1 MPSTGIISCFLIY
14 IRTSIPSFIF
24 LPAMPKHR
32 VVKQP
37 YALEISRRE
46 LSEDVWFGIGTLLV
60 VEQSSVENRPRGWH
74 TPSYT
79 VMSLQINIA
88 LDSRVFD
95 TVVKSHSVRYGY
107 NYCTCNPNP
116 KPKSIMHNQPLCCIM
131 LEACY
136 DRGWGY
142 LFFLFFFI

>member
-60 VEQSSVENRPRGWH
+60 VEQSSVENRPRE
-74 TPSYT
+74 
-79 VMSLQINIA
+79 M
-88 LDSRVFD
+88 
-95 TVVKSHSVRYGY
+95 
-107 NYCTCNPNP
+107 
-116 KPKSIMHNQPLCCIM
+116 
-131 LEACY
+131 
-136 DRGWGY
+136 
-142 LFFLFFFI
+142 